1 MNNVKNH
8 AGIPLPAILISLGV
22 AFLMIIFGS
31 FFDLDISRG
40 IADTSNGFGAFVETW
55 GELPAYL
62 MIAFGA
68 TIFFTGFISKKGWG
82 YKVAAIIVGLLG
94 IGLPGYY
101 WGESLL
107 IKEGKFGLLLSDKA
121 WVCLL
126 VSYLIHIAFAVGMY
140 FLFRKY
146 DTNTLVKIGLI
157 IVVTSIGQFAFQN
170 ILKPFGGRPR
180 YRFLISEANQ
190 ELGYTFRNWW
200 EFALGSSPSGDGF
213 RSWPS
218 GHTSTAAAC
227 IEIGLLVNLL
237 PKDDPRRKWMSPL
250 LLGIGGAYTL
260 IVAYARVRYGAHY
273 LSDVGFGLLITTLF
287 MWLSCWAGDKI
298 EKKILGRKE
307 KPDEPAEPNQEA

>member
-1 MNNVKNH
+1 MKTTKNY

-22 AFLMIIFGS
+22 AILAIIFGS
-31 FFDLDISRG
+31 FFDLDISKG
-40 IADTSNGFGAFVETW
+40 IANTSNGFGAFVETW

-62 MIAFGA
+62 MITFGS

-82 YKVAAIIVGLLG
+82 YKVIAIVIGLLG

-101 WGESLL
+101 WGDSLL
-107 IKEGKFGLLLSDKA
+107 AKPGRYGIPLSDQL

-126 VSYLIHIAFAVGMY
+126 VSFIIHIAFAVGMY

-146 DTNTLVKIGLI
+146 DSNTLVKIGLI

-170 ILKPFGGRPR
+170 LLKPFGGRPR
-180 YRFLISEANQ
+180 FRYLFSDDNTD
-190 ELGYTFRNWW
+190 YVFRNWW
-200 EFALGSSPSGDGF
+200 EFALGSSPSGDAF

-227 IEIGLLVNLL
+227 IELGLLVNLL
-237 PKDDPRRKWMSPL
+237 PKDDPKRKWLSPL

-260 IVAYARVRYGAHY
+260 IVAYARVRYGAHF
-273 LSDVGFGLLITTLF
+273 LSDVGFGLMITTLF

-298 EKKILGRKE
+298 EKKILEKKE
-307 KPDEPAEPNQEA
+307 KPDEPAEPSEKA